1 MSRRAAQA
9 LLPLLLVI
17 GVAACLPAGA
27 ARPTETPYVFH
38 SPTPEPTPSW
48 HKLQEA
54 YVVAADRATHSY
66 SAMFARQ
73 GLYTNT
79 VEHQQ
84 RWCESFLSID
94 DEFLA
99 DLQEI
104 PWTDDYKVQVQAV
117 MDRTQ
122 DVIDILTKCTKA
134 KTLKAIKAI
143 EKKVDPAYSK
153 RAAAV
158 DILRHDLHL
167 PPKPMR

>member
-9 LLPLLLVI
+9 LLPIVVALA
-17 GVAACLPAGA
+17 VAACLPAGA

-38 SPTPEPTPSW
+38 SATPEPTASW

-54 YVVAADRATHSY
+54 YVVAADQATHSY
-66 SAMFARQ
+66 SSMFARQ

-84 RWCESFLSID
+84 RWCQSFLAID
-94 DEFLA
+94 NEFLA

-104 PWTDDYKVQVQAV
+104 PWTDEYTAQAKAV
-117 MDRTQ
+117 MDRTK

-134 KTLKAIKAI
+134 KTLKSIKAI

-153 RAAAV
+153 RAAVV
-158 DILRHDLHL
+158 DVLRHDLHL